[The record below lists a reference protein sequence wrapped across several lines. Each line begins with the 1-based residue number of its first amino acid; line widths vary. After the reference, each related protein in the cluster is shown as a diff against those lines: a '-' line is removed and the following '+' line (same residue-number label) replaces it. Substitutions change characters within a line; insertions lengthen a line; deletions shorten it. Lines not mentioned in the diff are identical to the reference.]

1 MKQNYLK
8 KIFFCFLLI
17 SNISYG
23 QLVTTIDFE
32 NELDGYSP
40 STTTGSSNSYRILF
54 NRANYN
60 LPSVTNQDGYYWAA
74 EDIPSWA
81 PNPYLNLNQI
91 DVSGATAF
99 IFSIDMTTRHF
110 NDWDDTDELL
120 ITYSIDGGTYQNLMW
135 IQNTEDGSEFNT
147 PAALD
152 IDFDGEGDCST
163 ENTLPALIT
172 GSSSSGC
179 NVSSSNFKT
188 FTTNSIS
195 LTSNSTLDIK
205 LQFNGLTSQAEG
217 IYLDNIMITQSVP
230 SVITWTGSSNSDW
243 GTSENWDSGVPSSSD
258 NVTIPDVT
266 NAPIIDGSTN
276 VSVNDLTITEP
287 DGLTINSDGSLIVSG
302 ISSGNVT
309 YKRNLAST
317 NWYLVSSP
325 VSGETYDDAYVTA
338 NSIASST

>member
-1 MKQNYLK
+1 M
-8 KIFFCFLLI
+8 
-17 SNISYG
+17 
-23 QLVTTIDFE
+23 
-32 NELDGYSP
+32 
-40 STTTGSSNSYRILF
+40 
-54 NRANYN
+54 
-60 LPSVTNQDGYYWAA
+60 AA
-74 EDIPSWA
+74 EDIPSSA

-243 GTSENWDSGVPSSSD
+243 ATSENWDSGVPSSSD
-258 NVTIPDVT
+258 M
-266 NAPIIDGSTN
+266 
-276 VSVNDLTITEP
+276 
-287 DGLTINSDGSLIVSG
+287 
-302 ISSGNVT
+302 
-309 YKRNLAST
+309 
-317 NWYLVSSP
+317 
-325 VSGETYDDAYVTA
+325 
-338 NSIASST
+338 